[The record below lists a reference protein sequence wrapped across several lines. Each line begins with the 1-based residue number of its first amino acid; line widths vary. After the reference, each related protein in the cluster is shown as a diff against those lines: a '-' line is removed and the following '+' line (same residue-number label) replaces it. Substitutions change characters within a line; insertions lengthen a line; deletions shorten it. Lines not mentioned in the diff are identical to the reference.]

1 MNGPNG
7 SDDLR
12 GLDGN
17 DPHGR
22 TGHQE
27 FRRGSAG
34 RHEIVLSR
42 RDEDGQSAHF
52 IHVRPVARPGKTSV
66 RFRDGNALTL
76 MGFKARPACP
86 MFPLACAFAG
96 CYYLRLSG
104 PGNDEANALRV
115 FRPALSGP
123 RERDGQNTR
132 RRRSGPGAEASDPN
146 AVILAAASRNRVS
159 MTRSRAHRRSQSRN
173 RIPELSP

>member
-1 MNGPNG
+1 M
-7 SDDLR
+7 R

-115 FRPALSGP
+115 FDRLCQDLESATDKILDGVGLAL
-123 RERDGQNTR
+123 
-132 RRRSGPGAEASDPN
+132 
-146 AVILAAASRNRVS
+146 
-159 MTRSRAHRRSQSRN
+159 
-173 RIPELSP
+173 ELRLPIRTP

>member
-1 MNGPNG
+1 M
-7 SDDLR
+7 R

-42 RDEDGQSAHF
+42 RDEDGQAAHF

-115 FRPALSGP
+115 FDRLCQDLESATDKILDGVGLAL
-123 RERDGQNTR
+123 
-132 RRRSGPGAEASDPN
+132 
-146 AVILAAASRNRVS
+146 
-159 MTRSRAHRRSQSRN
+159 
-173 RIPELSP
+173 ELRLPIRTP